1 MDISHNNKNEDTEVE
16 DLHLAK
22 LCIEGNPRAQA
33 GLFEKYSGQMMS
45 LCMRYAS
52 DYDEAQDLFQEG
64 FIKVFGKL
72 HMYSGKGPLGA
83 WVRRTM
89 VNNALDHIRR
99 KQREG
104 MKLSFEDI
112 SLKGDTDEMNDPFE
126 RDEPLLPNEKLVE
139 LIGRMPTGYR
149 TVFNLYVVEE
159 YSHKEI
165 AEQLEI
171 TESTSKTQYR
181 KAKAYMRKQINEE
194 LTKQTISG

>member
-1 MDISHNNKNEDTEVE
+1 MDASHTYKNEKTEVE

-33 GLFEKYSGQMMS
+33 GLFEKYSGQMMA
-45 LCMRYAS
+45 LCMRYAA

-64 FIKVFGKL
+64 FIKVYKKL

-89 VNNALDHIRR
+89 VNNALDHLRK

-104 MKLSFEDI
+104 NRI
-112 SLKGDTDEMNDPFE
+112 SLEDGSVQLDYDDFMDPFAD
-126 RDEPLLPNEKLVE
+126 DEPLLPNDKLVE
-139 LIGRMPTGYR
+139 LISRMPTGYR

-159 YSHKEI
+159 YTHKEI
-165 AEQLEI
+165 ADMLGI

-194 LTKQTISG
+194 LQNQTISG